1 MCRMKQTRRSQQK
14 KKKKKKMM
22 RYQVRQQ
29 EPDKIHCSG
38 SAVVFIIIFSAEAIS
53 ALDLPGSHPGCE
65 TKPDT
70 KPQGSNR

>member
-1 MCRMKQTRRSQQK
+1 MKQTGRSQQK